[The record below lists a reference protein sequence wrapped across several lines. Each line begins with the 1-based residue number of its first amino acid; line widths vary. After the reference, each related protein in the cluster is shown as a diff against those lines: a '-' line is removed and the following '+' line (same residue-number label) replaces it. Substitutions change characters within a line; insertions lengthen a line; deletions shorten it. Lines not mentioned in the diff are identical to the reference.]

1 MKKTY
6 ITNISLQSKAGLLKV
21 EYEPKGFDLNN
32 NRSTCFPIIPVIA
45 ANQEEGDEVTVLAV
59 RSNTSDTPDNYAVFL
74 HTGWK
79 GLPREPLLSHFET
92 K

>member
-74 HTGWK
+74 
-79 GLPREPLLSHFET
+79 EELSQVGIKEEHP
-92 K
+92 